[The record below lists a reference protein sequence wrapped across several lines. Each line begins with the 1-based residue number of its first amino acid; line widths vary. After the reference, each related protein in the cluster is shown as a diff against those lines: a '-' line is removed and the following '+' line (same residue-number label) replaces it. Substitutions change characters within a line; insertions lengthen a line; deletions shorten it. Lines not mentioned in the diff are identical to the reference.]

1 MALDALSAY
10 WIVSHTTEEK
20 GLNVTLS
27 SLGRSGLKSHVLQL
41 TNHQVHR
48 LEEMLQVNHSLTWVS
63 GHLGFP
69 RPGQKPSLSITPA
82 ESPRPLFLITLW
94 EDLWLCDL

>member
-10 WIVSHTTEEK
+10 WIASHTTEEK

-41 TNHQVHR
+41 TNHQVNR
-48 LEEMLQVNHSLTWVS
+48 LEEELQVNHALTWVT
-63 GHLGFP
+63 
-69 RPGQKPSLSITPA
+69 RTPGPPSASQKLSPCATPA

-94 EDLWLCDL
+94 EDLQGL

>member
-10 WIVSHTTEEK
+10 WIASHTAEEK

-48 LEEMLQVNHSLTWVS
+48 LEEE
-63 GHLGFP
+63 LGT
-69 RPGQKPSLSITPA
+69 Q
-82 ESPRPLFLITLW
+82 
-94 EDLWLCDL
+94 EDPTTRRFRRVAR